1 MVSCA
6 GHRTELSSFL
16 GVSIQKGTTM
26 NATIQNPFLTLD
38 VNAACNDA
46 RVLYLDT
53 LARVQQNG
61 GQPVDWL
68 ERLTQQSQRNLDK
81 YWDAALKPASADH
94 AQGPSA
100 QLVRIGKEW
109 GLYRALA
116 DLNDA

>member
-6 GHRTELSSFL
+6 GHRKELSSFL

-38 VNAACNDA
+38 VNTACDEA

-53 LARVQQNG
+53 LARMQQNG

-68 ERLTQQSQRNLDK
+68 ERLKQKSQRNLDN
-81 YWDAALKPASADH
+81 YWEAALKLASADH
-94 AQGPSA
+94 IQGAGA
-100 QLVRIGKEW
+100 QLAFIV
-109 GLYRALA
+109 
-116 DLNDA
+116 